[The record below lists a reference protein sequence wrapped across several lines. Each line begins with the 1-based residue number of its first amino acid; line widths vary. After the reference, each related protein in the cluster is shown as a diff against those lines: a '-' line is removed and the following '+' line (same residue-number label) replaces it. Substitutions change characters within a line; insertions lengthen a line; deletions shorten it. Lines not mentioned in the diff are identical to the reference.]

1 MAAAIPRNVFLKDR
15 STKTSRLRAAM
26 HVPGPASTAM
36 DSGTKDSNKRSW
48 SPKHK
53 QEAKHSKATAIG
65 SEDNSATQRR
75 IMLSSCPKP
84 KSRHEQALPSLKKGK
99 PSLVS
104 NTTKRDDGS
113 SGKKFHLPDELK
125 ISKVKSDQR
134 SQRYLPSVTK
144 GEAPHVSK
152 PMSKEDKPGKEFSLR
167 NAMKSSNLNA
177 EAPRPEPQLPS
188 VTKGKESKDSKIPR
202 KRCVP
207 EKKVCPMN
215 NAVKP
220 TNVTEEKIKFYN
232 SKYTYNPQFKYNT
245 PVPPCIPVKHRNASD
260 GFLQVAV
267 ELMQNTLKRYGTYNG
282 YEKATG
288 GHALPKHLIEK
299 QVQMYLETEGL
310 HGKID
315 VCITKEMLASAS
327 MGIKKGKPR
336 LTINQSTVRERWLE
350 GTLRHEIGTH
360 YYRSVNHSRQLWKR
374 DEERFRL
381 KPKNPTE
388 EGFATLNT
396 VLRHPEPYLCRIALL
411 YYAAYKASCMS
422 FSELFKDLGT
432 FVKDPDTRWH
442 YCLRV
447 KRGLTDTSR
456 PGCYSKDQVYLDGV
470 LRILRHRQTI
480 DFKLLMAM
488 GKISF
493 EDINRL
499 KHMAVRKGTK
509 IPDFLKDT
517 RQYMNHLNNI
527 MKVNRLTDE
536 KLKKLIP

>member
-1 MAAAIPRNVFLKDR
+1 PRQTREEMAAAIPRNLFLKDR
-15 STKTSRLRAAM
+15 STKTSRLRAAL
-26 HVPGPASTAM
+26 HAPGPASTSM
-36 DSGTKDSNKRSW
+36 DSGTKDSKKTSVSW
-48 SPKHK
+48 SSKYK
-53 QEAKHSKATAIG
+53 QKAKQSKATATG

-75 IMLSSCPKP
+75 ILLSSCPKTE
-84 KSRHEQALPSLKKGK
+84 SRQALPSLKKEK
-99 PSLVS
+99 PSL
-104 NTTKRDDGS
+104 
-113 SGKKFHLPDELK
+113 
-125 ISKVKSDQR
+125 
-134 SQRYLPSVTK
+134 
-144 GEAPHVSK
+144 
-152 PMSKEDKPGKEFSLR
+152 
-167 NAMKSSNLNA
+167 
-177 EAPRPEPQLPS
+177 
-188 VTKGKESKDSKIPR
+188 
-202 KRCVP
+202 
-207 EKKVCPMN
+207 KKVCPMN